1 MLLHKRKTTASVRR
15 LRACS
20 RLLII
25 LPPPQMARLP
35 RAKIRDRASKGKAR
49 VRGKDKIRDKGKAR
63 VRDRA
68 RGKARD
74 KGKAKAREGKGRV
87 AQGAIMEQ
95 EISRGKMIRST
106 FLDR

>member
-1 MLLHKRKTTASVRR
+1 MLLHKRKITASVKHP
-15 LRACS
+15 RACS

-49 VRGKDKIRDKGKAR
+49 GKDKDKIRVRDKGR
-63 VRDRA
+63 LRDRA

-74 KGKAKAREGKGRV
+74 KGKAKAREGKGRM

-95 EISRGKMIRST
+95 ESSRE
-106 FLDR
+106 